1 MSQSH
6 EAQNAE
12 EEAFSAESSFSEA
25 MELEATAA
33 QEKQGQRGG
42 QGSTASEEI
51 KSTEQLGSGVST
63 LSSEALDA
71 VASQAAEEAVAESQG
86 SQAQSAN
93 K

>member
-33 QEKQGQRGG
+33 
-42 QGSTASEEI
+42 
-51 KSTEQLGSGVST
+51 
-63 LSSEALDA
+63 
-71 VASQAAEEAVAESQG
+71 
-86 SQAQSAN
+86 
-93 K
+93 